1 MRGEHFPPAP
11 LLTPPRSCPA
21 AYPPQVKLREMTI
34 LDLQKK
40 IAEGDARLKQQQ
52 NLYEVSSQ

>member
-1 MRGEHFPPAP
+1 MAPAP
-11 LLTPPRSCPA
+11 LLTPPVMPRCL
-21 AYPPQVKLREMTI
+21 PPQVKLREMTI